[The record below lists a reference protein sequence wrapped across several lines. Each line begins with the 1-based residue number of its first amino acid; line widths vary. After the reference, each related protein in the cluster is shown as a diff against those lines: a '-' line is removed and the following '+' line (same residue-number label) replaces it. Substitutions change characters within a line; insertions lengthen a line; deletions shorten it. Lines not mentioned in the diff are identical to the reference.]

1 MEKKTV
7 VLATYGKTREHQ
19 HGDCIDAVEH
29 GLGILVM
36 KTRGSPQ
43 IDIARSLLAYT
54 ALAHG
59 ADVCLF
65 VDHDILFE
73 PLDVEVLAES
83 ARQTRGI
90 VGAPYSERRMGGGL
104 VGGFASD
111 VDEATFFDGGGLYP
125 SPGAIGMG
133 FTAIHRDVFALLD
146 PLPEYAACNCS
157 DGQLRPYFRKLI
169 LDGHWL
175 HEDASFCEAARRA
188 GAPTHIDTRIR
199 VQHLGEYPY
208 GVEDCRVSIP
218 RKNSLTIRVQGK
230 K

>member
-29 GLGILVM
+29 ELGILVM
-36 KTRGSPQ
+36 KTRGNPQ
-43 IDIARSLLAYT
+43 IDIARSLLATT
-54 ALAHG
+54 ALAYG

-65 VDHDILFE
+65 IDHDILFE

-90 VGAPYSERRMGGGL
+90 VGAPYSVRRMGGGV
-104 VGGFASD
+104 VGSFRSD
-111 VDEATFFDGGGLYP
+111 VGEVTFFEGGKLYAAP
-125 SPGAIGMG
+125 AAIGMG

-146 PLPEYAACNCS
+146 PLPEYAVCNSS

-169 LDGHWL
+169 LNDYWL

-188 GAPTHIDTRIR
+188 GAGTFIDTRIR
-199 VQHLGEYPY
+199 VKHLGEHPF
-208 GVEDCRVSIP
+208 GIEHCRLSIP
-218 RKNSLTIRVQGK
+218 EEKSLTIRVRAE
-230 K
+230 